1 MTKKALI
8 TGVALGMLSGCS
20 PTQPAEQST
29 VTVPRESELIGQ
41 GRVMAESL
49 CAGCHAIGME
59 GASPHPDAIP
69 LRQLSWNYP
78 VESLAEPFAE
88 GIMVGHPDMPQ
99 WQFEPKDIDAL
110 LAYLETIQVPR
121 ET

>member
-1 MTKKALI
+1 MTRKAFV
-8 TGVALGMLSGCS
+8 TGLALGVLTGCG
-20 PTQPAEQST
+20 PAEETPQTAS
-29 VTVPRESELIGQ
+29 PRQAELIAQ
-41 GRVMAESL
+41 GRVMAETL
-49 CAGCHAIGME
+49 CAGCHAIGTE
-59 GASPHPDAIP
+59 GDSPHREAIP
-69 LRQLSWNYP
+69 FRELSWHYE